1 MKLLKGYIVSAITKF
16 ETKFDF
22 TEDTSSPEFYCKGQ
36 VSNLVMTVSNVDLKD
51 KHIDIYCDGDMML
64 EYNGETIRNC
74 YELVSSG
81 IDNDSD
87 LSDIF
92 NESEPGSQV
101 IMNPWFDLYD
111 QDGQH
116 LDLVSYD
123 IYQSMEDAKNILIQ
137 MQRQKK
143 EVSDNGN

>member
-1 MKLLKGYIVSAITKF
+1 MSAITKF
-16 ETKFDF
+16 ETDFDT

-116 LDLVSYD
+116 LDVVSHD
-123 IYQSMEDAKNILIQ
+123 IYQAMEDAKNILIQ
-137 MQRQKK
+137 MQRQEK
-143 EVSDNGN
+143 EINNNGN

>member
-1 MKLLKGYIVSAITKF
+1 MSAITKF
-16 ETKFDF
+16 ETDFDT

-74 YELVSSG
+74 YELISSG

-137 MQRQKK
+137 MQRQEK

>member
-1 MKLLKGYIVSAITKF
+1 MSAITKF
-16 ETKFDF
+16 ETDFDT

-64 EYNGETIRNC
+64 KYNGETIRNC
-74 YELVSSG
+74 YELISSG

-137 MQRQKK
+137 MQRQEK

>member
-1 MKLLKGYIVSAITKF
+1 MSAITKF
-16 ETKFDF
+16 ETDFDT

-137 MQRQKK
+137 MQRQEK
-143 EVSDNGN
+143 EVNNNGN

>member
-1 MKLLKGYIVSAITKF
+1 MSAITKF
-16 ETKFDF
+16 ETDFDT

-64 EYNGETIRNC
+64 EYNGQTIRNC

-137 MQRQKK
+137 MQRQEK

>member
-1 MKLLKGYIVSAITKF
+1 MSAITKF
-16 ETKFDF
+16 ETDFDT

-137 MQRQKK
+137 MQRQEK

>member
-1 MKLLKGYIVSAITKF
+1 MSAITKF
-16 ETKFDF
+16 ETDFDT

-36 VSNLVMTVSNVDLKD
+36 VSNLVMTVSNVDLND
-51 KHIDIYCDGDMML
+51 KQIDIYCDGDMML

-111 QDGQH
+111 QDGEH
-116 LDLVSYD
+116 LDMIFHD
-123 IYQSMEDAKNILIQ
+123 IYLAMEEAKTILFK
-137 MQRQKK
+137 MQREEYDKLHNSTK
-143 EVSDNGN
+143 ELGND

>member
-1 MKLLKGYIVSAITKF
+1 MSAITKF
-16 ETKFDF
+16 ETDFDT

-51 KHIDIYCDGDMML
+51 KHIDIYCDGDMTL

-137 MQRQKK
+137 MQRQEK